1 MPISKIKHAAK
12 SLRTFQGINFESCLD
27 NGETAEQM
35 NKWLLEVSWE
45 VANKVGGIY
54 TVIRSKVPITK
65 KEYGNNYICMGPYN
79 DSFVKTEVEVGES
92 KIEAIRETVNEM
104 KRYGVH
110 VVTGNW
116 LIEGFPQVVLFDIG
130 SAAHR
135 LDGWKGDFFENAHIG
150 IPYHDR
156 ESNDALIFGFCVFW
170 FIGTFIEHVKRIK
183 KCYVIAH
190 FHEWL
195 AGVGLVMTRL
205 RGYDCSLIFTTHATL
220 LGRYL
225 CAGSTDFYNHLSWF
239 DLDKEAGDRQIYHRY
254 CIERA
259 AASCAH
265 VFTTVSKITG
275 IESEYLLNRKPD
287 ILTPNGLN
295 VQTFA
300 ALHEFQN
307 IHAQNKEKLNAFIRG
322 HFYGHYDF
330 DLDKTLYFF
339 IAGRYEFTNKGADM
353 FIESLARLNHM
364 LKSSGSDVTIVAFMI
379 FPTSTNNFNIE
390 SLRGQSVAKMLR
402 DTVQNVQSEIGK
414 RLYEICLR
422 GRLPT
427 PDQILHPSD
436 LIELKKCIYASQRSN
451 LPPICT
457 HNVTNDS
464 TDPILNALRRC
475 QLFNG
480 RYDRVKVIFH
490 PEFLRSTSPLLPMD
504 YEEFVRGCHLGV
516 FPSYYE
522 PWGYTPAEC
531 TVMGVP
537 NISTNL
543 SGFGCFM
550 EEHVQQA
557 ETYGIY
563 VVDRRYKSAEESCQQ
578 LAQYMFDFSQLTRRQ
593 RIILRNRTE
602 RLSELLDWNT
612 LGIYYYRA
620 RQMALQRTHPEFE
633 EEALHFTSQTFS
645 GPSTPAVSRSS
656 TPAPPDREDASD
668 EEEEQDQ
675 PSSPHHQEQNTF
687 EKISEQKTPST
698 TRESYEPHLERADSV
713 RLLSNNKN
721 LRQAAVA
728 AANAAAAND
737 PQFEPHLTD
746 ANDDEVQELTRGNQ
760 NQTNTYVSTSNSK
773 PGLLPDAQT
782 TAFNKK
788 LNLGLPNQGT
798 FADPHDGQKQAP
810 DGDNKSSV
818 STQDDMPSAHV
829 LHKSLSGNNTTSFA
843 PISSSNTQY
852 KSAFVDQQ
860 AAKTTGKE

>member
-1 MPISKIKHAAK
+1 MSISKIKNAAK
-12 SLRTFQGINFESCLD
+12 SLKTFQGIHFEQCLD
-27 NGETAEQM
+27 HGETAELM

-65 KEYGNNYICMGPYN
+65 KEYGNNYICLGPYN
-79 DSFVKTEVEVGES
+79 DSFVKTEVEISES
-92 KIEAIRETVNEM
+92 KNEAIRETVNDM
-104 KRYGVH
+104 RRYGVH

-116 LIEGFPQVVLFDIG
+116 LIEGFPEVVLFDIG

-135 LDGWKGDFFENAHIG
+135 LDGWKGDFFEYAHIG

-170 FIGTFIEHVKRIK
+170 FIGTFIEQLKRTK

-195 AGVGLVMTRL
+195 AGIGLVMTRL
-205 RGYDCSLIFTTHATL
+205 RNYDCGLIFTTHATL

-225 CAGSTDFYNHLSWF
+225 CAGATDFYNHLSYF

-275 IESEYLLNRKPD
+275 IESEFLLNKKPD

-295 VQTFA
+295 IQLYRRKPRSMWSLDPIIISHERITNFVQ
-300 ALHEFQN
+300 
-307 IHAQNKEKLNAFIRG
+307 G
-322 HFYGHYDF
+322 HFLGHYDF

-339 IAGRYEFTNKGADM
+339 IAGRYEFSNKGADM

-364 LKSSGSDVTIVAFMI
+364 LKSCGSDVTVVAFMI

-402 DTVQNVQSEIGK
+402 DTVQNIQSDIGK
-414 RLYEICLR
+414 RLYEICLK
-422 GRLPT
+422 GNLPT
-427 PDQILHPSD
+427 PEQILHPSD
-436 LIELKKCIYASQRSN
+436 FIELKKCIYASQRSS

-457 HNVTNDS
+457 HNVNDDVH
-464 TDPILNALRRC
+464 DPILNALRRC
-475 QLFNG
+475 QLFNA

-490 PEFLRSTSPLLPMD
+490 PEFLRSTSPLLPLD

-550 EEHVQQA
+550 EEHVNEPQ
-557 ETYGIY
+557 TYGIY
-563 VVDRRYKSAEESCQQ
+563 VVDRRYKSGEESCHQ

-620 RQMALQRTHPEFE
+620 RQMVLQRTHPEFDE
-633 EEALHFTSQTFS
+633 ELLKLTNETLST
-645 GPSTPAVSRSS
+645 PSTPAVSRSS
-656 TPAPPDREDASD
+656 TPAPPDRDEGTDDEDEPDSYD
-668 EEEEQDQ
+668 K
-675 PSSPHHQEQNTF
+675 PHVEP
-687 EKISEQKTPST
+687 KTPPLT
-698 TRESYEPHLERADSV
+698 PESYGAPHLERADSV
-713 RLLSNNKN
+713 RLLPMKKKV
-721 LRQAAVA
+721 QKDTDHAAST
-728 AANAAAAND
+728 NG
-737 PQFEPHLTD
+737 PEHERKYSD
-746 ANDDEVQELTRGNQ
+746 ANDEEVREITGRQQ
-760 NQTNTYVSTSNSK
+760 NEGNTYISTS
-773 PGLLPDAQT
+773 LPDRGKFLDAH
-782 TAFNKK
+782 
-788 LNLGLPNQGT
+788 G
-798 FADPHDGQKQAP
+798 GQKQAS
-810 DGDNKSSV
+810 DSDRKSSI
-818 STQDDMPSAHV
+818 STQKD
-829 LHKSLSGNNTTSFA
+829 LSLPDTHHGSLGGIETASFE
-843 PISSSNTQY
+843 PISTTGAQY
-852 KSAFVDQQ
+852 SSAFVDQQ
-860 AAKTTGKE
+860 AAKSIGREQI

>member
-1 MPISKIKHAAK
+1 MSISKIKHAAK
-12 SLRTFQGINFESCLD
+12 SLKTFQGIHFESCLD

-65 KEYGNNYICMGPYN
+65 KEYGNNYICLGPYN

-135 LDGWKGDFFENAHIG
+135 LDGWKGDFFQYAHIG
-150 IPYHDR
+150 IPYQDR

-170 FIGTFIEHVKRIK
+170 FIGTFIEQVKRIQK
-183 KCYVIAH
+183 SYVIAH

-205 RGYDCSLIFTTHATL
+205 RGYDCALIFTTHATL

-225 CAGSTDFYNHLSWF
+225 CAGSTDFYNNLPSF

-275 IESEYLLNRKPD
+275 IESEYLLNKKPD
-287 ILTPNGLN
+287 LLTPNGLN

-307 IHAQNKEKLNAFIRG
+307 LHAQNKEKLNAFVRG

-339 IAGRYEFTNKGADM
+339 TAGRYEFSNKGADM

-379 FPTSTNNFNIE
+379 FPTATNNFNIE
-390 SLRGQSVAKMLR
+390 SLRGQSIAKMLR
-402 DTVQNVQSEIGK
+402 DTVQNIQGDIGK
-414 RLYEICLR
+414 RLYEICLK
-422 GRLPT
+422 GRLPASE
-427 PDQILHPSD
+427 QILHPSD
-436 LIELKKCIYASQRSN
+436 LIELKKCIYASQRSS

-457 HNVTNDS
+457 HNVINDA

-475 QLFNG
+475 QLFNN

-490 PEFLRSTSPLLPMD
+490 PEFMRSTSPLLPLD

-550 EEHVQQA
+550 EEHVNEPQ
-557 ETYGIY
+557 TYGIY
-563 VVDRRYKSAEESCQQ
+563 VVDRRYKSAEESVQQ

-620 RQMALQRTHPEFE
+620 RQLALQRIHPEYE
-633 EEALHFTSQTFS
+633 QEMITITNKQFS
-645 GPSTPAVSRSS
+645 APSTPAVSRSS
-656 TPAPPDREDASD
+656 TPAPPDRD
-668 EEEEQDQ
+668 EGTDDEEEQDQ
-675 PSSPHHQEQNTF
+675 PSF
-687 EKISEQKTPST
+687 EHKEESSSSASST
-698 TRESYEPHLERADSV
+698 TADKSFEPHLERADSV
-713 RLLSNNKN
+713 RLLKNNQA
-721 LRQAAVA
+721 LRQNVIA
-728 AANAAAAND
+728 AANAALYND
-737 PQFEPHLTD
+737 ND
-746 ANDDEVQELTRGNQ
+746 ANDDEVGQITSGNE
-760 NQTNTYVSTSNSK
+760 NSFVSTSNSK
-773 PGLLPDAQT
+773 PGLLPDAQ
-782 TAFNKK
+782 ANA
-788 LNLGLPNQGT
+788 LNATLKLGLPQQGT
-798 FADPHDGQKQAP
+798 FSDAHDGQKASP
-810 DGDNKSSV
+810 NADPTASV
-818 STQDDMPSAHV
+818 STQNELPSAHV
-829 LHKSLSGNNTTSFA
+829 IHKSLSGENCASFA
-843 PISSSNTQY
+843 PISAQTAQY
-852 KSAFVDQQ
+852 SSAFVDQQ
-860 AAKTTGKE
+860 ATKSIGKEQI

>member
-1 MPISKIKHAAK
+1 MSISKIKNAAK
-12 SLRTFQGINFESCLD
+12 SLKTFQGIRFEKCLD
-27 NGETAEQM
+27 NGEAAEQM

-65 KEYGNNYICMGPYN
+65 KEYGNNYICLGPYN
-79 DSFVKTEVEVGES
+79 DSFVKTEVEISEP
-92 KIEAIRETVNEM
+92 KTDALREAVNDM
-104 KRYGVH
+104 RRNGVN

-116 LIEGFPQVVLFDIG
+116 LIEGFPQVVLFDLS
-130 SAAHR
+130 SAANR
-135 LDGWKGDFFENAHIG
+135 LDGWKGDFFEHAHIG
-150 IPYHDR
+150 IPYFDR
-156 ESNDALIFGFCVFW
+156 ESNDALLFGFCVFW
-170 FIGTFIEHVKRIK
+170 FIGTFLEHVKRIQ

-195 AGVGLVMTRL
+195 AGVGLIMTRL
-205 RGYDCSLIFTTHATL
+205 RGYDCGLIFTTHATL

-225 CAGSTDFYNHLSWF
+225 CAGSTDFYNNLSF
-239 DLDKEAGDRQIYHRY
+239 FNLDKEAGDRQIYHRY

-275 IESEYLLNRKPD
+275 IESEFLLNKKPD

-307 IHAQNKEKLNAFIRG
+307 LHAQNKEKLNAFVRG

-339 IAGRYEFTNKGADM
+339 IAGRYEFSNKGADM

-379 FPTSTNNFNIE
+379 FPTPTNNFNIE

-402 DTVQNVQSEIGK
+402 DTVHNVQSDIGK
-414 RLYEICLR
+414 RLYEICLK
-422 GRLPT
+422 GHLPKAE
-427 PDQILHPSD
+427 QILYSSD
-436 LIELKKCIYASQRSN
+436 LIELKKCIYASQRSS

-457 HNVTNDS
+457 HNVCDDVN
-464 TDPILNALRRC
+464 DPILNALRRC
-475 QLFNG
+475 QLFNA
-480 RYDRVKVIFH
+480 RTDRVKVIFH
-490 PEFLRSTSPLLPMD
+490 PEFLRSTSPLLPLE

-550 EEHVQQA
+550 EEHVHEP

-563 VVDRRYKSAEESCQQ
+563 VIDRRYKSAEESCQQ
-578 LAQYMFDFSQLTRRQ
+578 LARYMFDFSLLTRRQ

-620 RQMALQRTHPEFE
+620 RQMVLQRTHPEFE
-633 EEALHFTSQTFS
+633 EEQLKFTTQTFS
-645 GPSTPAVSRSS
+645 APSTPGVSRSS
-656 TPAPPDREDASD
+656 TPAPPEHDDGSDD
-668 EEEEQDQ
+668 EEELENF
-675 PSSPHHQEQNTF
+675 PHQ
-687 EKISEQKTPST
+687 KIHLDEKTPPPPPDT
-698 TRESYEPHLERADSV
+698 DEDEKPHLERADSV
-713 RLLSNNKN
+713 RLLPHRKDITTTTIS
-721 LRQAAVA
+721 AVSTHISQLDTSL
-728 AANAAAAND
+728 N
-737 PQFEPHLTD
+737 D
-746 ANDDEVQELTRGNQ
+746 ANDDEVDAITGSAQNQ
-760 NQTNTYVSTSNSK
+760 NSVYVSTSNSK
-773 PGLLPDAQT
+773 PGLLPGAKTRAMNDE
-782 TAFNKK
+782 
-788 LNLGLPNQGT
+788 LNRGLPQHGA
-798 FADPHDGQKQAP
+798 FSDPHDGQKEAP
-810 DGDNKSSV
+810 DTDGKSSI
-818 STQDDMPSAHV
+818 STQIGLPIANVVHQ
-829 LHKSLSGNNTTSFA
+829 TTDKA
-843 PISSSNTQY
+843 DT
-852 KSAFVDQQ
+852 SAFEPTSASSVQYSSAFLGQQ
-860 AAKTTGKE
+860 AAKSIGKEQL

>member
-1 MPISKIKHAAK
+1 MSKIKHAAK
-12 SLRTFQGINFESCLD
+12 SLKTYQGIHFETCLD
-27 NGETAEQM
+27 NGGIAEEL
-35 NKWLLEVSWE
+35 NKWLIEVSWE

-54 TVIRSKVPITK
+54 TVIRTKVPITK
-65 KEYGNNYICMGPYN
+65 KEYGNNYICVGPYN
-79 DSFVKTEVEVGES
+79 DSFVKTEVEVCES
-92 KIEAIRETVNEM
+92 KIDAIRDTVNDM
-104 KRYGVH
+104 KRHGIH

-116 LIEGFPQVVLFDIG
+116 LIEGLPQVVLFDIG

-135 LDGWKGDFFENAHIG
+135 LDGWKGDFFEHARIG

-156 ESNDALIFGFCVFW
+156 EANDALIFGFCVFW
-170 FIGTFIEHVKRIK
+170 FIGSFIDNIKRRQK
-183 KCYVIAH
+183 SYVIAH

-195 AGVGLVMTRL
+195 AGVGLIMTRL
-205 RGYDCSLIFTTHATL
+205 RGYDCALIFTTHATL

-225 CAGSTDFYNHLSWF
+225 CAGSTDFYNHLPYF
-239 DLDKEAGDRQIYHRY
+239 NLDKEAGDRQIYHRY

-275 IESEYLLNRKPD
+275 IESEYLLKRKPD
-287 ILTPNGLN
+287 LLTPNGLN

-307 IHAQNKEKLNAFIRG
+307 LHAQNKEKLNAFVRG

-364 LKSSGSDVTIVAFMI
+364 LKSSGSDMTIVAFLI

-402 DTVQNVQSEIGK
+402 DAVQNIQSDIGK
-414 RLYEICLR
+414 RLYEICLK

-427 PDQILHPSD
+427 ADQILQPGD
-436 LIELKKCIYASQRSN
+436 LIELKKCMYASQRST

-457 HNVTNDS
+457 HNVNDDIR
-464 TDPILNALRRC
+464 DPILNALRRC

-480 RYDRVKVIFH
+480 RQDRVKVIFH
-490 PEFLRSTSPLLPMD
+490 PEFLRSTSPLLPLD

-531 TVMGVP
+531 TILGVP
-537 NISTNL
+537 NLSTNL

-550 EEHVQQA
+550 EEHVNEPQS
-557 ETYGIY
+557 YGIY
-563 VVDRRYKSAEESCQQ
+563 VVDRRCKSAEESCQQ
-578 LAQYMFDFSQLTRRQ
+578 LAQYMFDFTKLTRRQ

-620 RQMALQRTHPEFE
+620 RQMALTRVHPEFE
-633 EEALHFTSQTFS
+633 EEMLRFSSEPTSTT
-645 GPSTPAVSRSS
+645 STPAVSRSS
-656 TPAPPDREDASD
+656 TPAPPEHDDDGSD
-668 EEEEQDQ
+668 EEDEQHQSHDAQSPVTPVQ
-675 PSSPHHQEQNTF
+675 PAAGTASGDAYVPAIPRPASST
-687 EKISEQKTPST
+687 
-698 TRESYEPHLERADSV
+698 HLP
-713 RLLSNNKN
+713 LN
-721 LRQAAVA
+721 RQFCAAAVA
-728 AANAAAAND
+728 AANAAAAAE
-737 PQFEPHLTD
+737 PQMPD
-746 ANDDEVQELTRGNQ
+746 ALDDEVSQITLGQ
-760 NQTNTYVSTSNSK
+760 NKDSQAKSQTLPLSMPLSASTSAKK
-773 PGLLPDAQT
+773 PDENMD
-782 TAFNKK
+782 F
-788 LNLGLPNQGT
+788 GLPNLGA
-798 FADPHDGQKQAP
+798 FSDAHDGQPQ
-810 DGDNKSSV
+810 DGHGDRKASI
-818 STQDDMPSAHV
+818 STQADFSLPKVLQETISAGNTASFEPTSSQHSDVTTTKTDDV
-829 LHKSLSGNNTTSFA
+829 
-843 PISSSNTQY
+843 
-852 KSAFVDQQ
+852 
-860 AAKTTGKE
+860 TGK